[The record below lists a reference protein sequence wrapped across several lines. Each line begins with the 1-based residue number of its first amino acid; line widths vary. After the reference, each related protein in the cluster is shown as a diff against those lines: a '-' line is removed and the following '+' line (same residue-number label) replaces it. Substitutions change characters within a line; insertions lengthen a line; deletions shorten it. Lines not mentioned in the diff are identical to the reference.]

1 MIIEEVKKYGF
12 KTLSI
17 ALRNN
22 SIEISDPLL
31 KEVPPIGI
39 IMGTEG
45 EELDPEVIS
54 STSYVVKIPLHHNV
68 DSHNVDAACAIVF
81 RKLRK

>member
-1 MIIEEVKKYGF
+1 MIIEEVKNYGF

-31 KEVPPIGI
+31 KEVPPLGI

-45 EELDPEVIS
+45 EELDHEVIS
-54 STSYVVKIPLHHNV
+54 STDYVVKIPMHHNV
-68 DSHNVDAACAIVF
+68 DSHNVGAAYTILF
-81 RKLRK
+81 RELSK

>member
-31 KEVPPIGI
+31 KEVPPSWYYYG
-39 IMGTEG
+39 
-45 EELDPEVIS
+45 
-54 STSYVVKIPLHHNV
+54 Y
-68 DSHNVDAACAIVF
+68 
-81 RKLRK
+81 